1 LSCFDLMENIAEEYK
16 SFLKCS
22 SYNVVLVG
30 DSRVGKSTFIDLL
43 QNYTSQAEDQPYRG
57 TVMPEVKTLY
67 YNDEQS
73 SNKNICLNILD
84 TPGLDEVTANG
95 DPARPNDELQDII
108 ANHIKS
114 NFADINLIL
123 ITIQNGGITDK
134 VVKTMY
140 DIKKYFG
147 LKYQNCL
154 GLLITHCEEFDEE
167 GEKIYMESVL
177 KNASVKAFII
187 ALDNRVLFTGKN
199 TNKLNAIQT
208 YNFIKK
214 QQRRKCSFIDMLK
227 KSVKTKLKNENNLER
242 IESIDI
248 LESAAATN
256 KIILKMSSINNKIR
270 SNINKIIIELTN
282 LSLEESN
289 IKVRDMVIE
298 RVHNTIK
305 TIPIEDSSDQEKAD
319 AKHYNEIEIPL
330 KIKAGKLK
338 NINYDLMTQFKQ
350 LEDLYNRFLLR
361 EKVTPIPESP
371 SIHRTTPTN
380 FDDLMNS

>member
-1 LSCFDLMENIAEEYK
+1 MK
-16 SFLKCS
+16 
-22 SYNVVLVG
+22 
-30 DSRVGKSTFIDLL
+30 
-43 QNYTSQAEDQPYRG
+43 
-57 TVMPEVKTLY
+57 
-67 YNDEQS
+67 
-73 SNKNICLNILD
+73 
-84 TPGLDEVTANG
+84 
-95 DPARPNDELQDII
+95 II
-108 ANHIKS
+108 
-114 NFADINLIL
+114 
-123 ITIQNGGITDK
+123 
-134 VVKTMY
+134 
-140 DIKKYFG
+140 
-147 LKYQNCL
+147 
-154 GLLITHCEEFDEE
+154 
-167 GEKIYMESVL
+167 
-177 KNASVKAFII
+177 
-187 ALDNRVLFTGKN
+187 
-199 TNKLNAIQT
+199 
-208 YNFIKK
+208 
-214 QQRRKCSFIDMLK
+214 
-227 KSVKTKLKNENNLER
+227 LER